1 MAGARQEMKKTQKP
15 REACLPLV
23 KIAVG
28 VSFYRKTNMPPTF
41 SPTVPTTNATPLD
54 VLFVDDDAEIASVM
68 TRFLARYGYTVES
81 AADGHAALRVL
92 QRRPVSVVVT
102 DILMPEVDGYEL
114 IMKLKQTPHRPRI
127 IAMSGNPS
135 KIGLDFLKSAQQLG
149 ADRVLAKP
157 FMPQALLAIIEEMLG
172 PRTPPPA

>member
-1 MAGARQEMKKTQKP
+1 M
-15 REACLPLV
+15 
-23 KIAVG
+23 
-28 VSFYRKTNMPPTF
+28 
-41 SPTVPTTNATPLD
+41 PLD

-68 TRFLARYGYTVES
+68 TRFLARYGYSVEA

-92 QRRPVSVVVT
+92 QHRPVSVVVT

-114 IMKLKQTPHRPRI
+114 IMKLRQTAHRPRI

-149 ADRVLAKP
+149 AERVLSKP
-157 FMPQALLAIIEEMLG
+157 FLPQTLLEIIQGMLG
-172 PRTPPPA
+172 PRHPPAGSPGA